1 MNKSI
6 ALALLAGGIVLAV
19 FGVSEMNSFTS
30 DISRMFTGVPTNRSI
45 WMLVG
50 GAVMGVLGVAGMVQ
64 GSRRN

>member
-19 FGVSEMNSFTS
+19 FCVSEMNSFTS

>member
-19 FGVSEMNSFTS
+19 LGVSEMNSFTS

-50 GAVMGVLGVAGMVQ
+50 GAVLATLGLAGTLHR
-64 GSRRN
+64 SRQN